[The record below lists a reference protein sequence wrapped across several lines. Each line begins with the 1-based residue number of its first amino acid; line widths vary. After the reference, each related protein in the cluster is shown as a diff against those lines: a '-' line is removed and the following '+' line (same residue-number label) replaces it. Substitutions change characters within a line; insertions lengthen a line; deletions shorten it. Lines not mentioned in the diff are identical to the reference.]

1 MVSHLCFFA
10 SVRNTQPE
18 ASVAVRTAH
27 ALHCIALRYA
37 ASPDRPAE
45 PVNPCANCCFQV
57 VVSTAPNTHVRT
69 SASWNLE
76 AKLHAFDLLSFW
88 PARRGACVQVDD
100 RPGAV
105 RDSGLEPFPLG
116 FASPSRRVLS
126 SPLLSSLQH
135 AACGRALLFSGM
147 KKRAAHVAHSPASGG
162 GDTGL
167 AHISVGHV
175 RQLDNTVVVCIF
187 KVIIII
193 ACCDSMDALSLGLAF
208 SVSLTIDTARA

>member
-1 MVSHLCFFA
+1 MRLTCLA
-10 SVRNTQPE
+10 SVRPGAEHVSKSTTVPGPYGTQ
-18 ASVAVRTAH
+18 
-27 ALHCIALRYA
+27 ALGHFR
-37 ASPDRPAE
+37 
-45 PVNPCANCCFQV
+45 
-57 VVSTAPNTHVRT
+57 
-69 SASWNLE
+69 SAS
-76 AKLHAFDLLSFW
+76 
-88 PARRGACVQVDD
+88 RR
-100 RPGAV
+100 
-105 RDSGLEPFPLG
+105 
-116 FASPSRRVLS
+116 RRVVF